1 MSLEIRRV
9 RDARERAD
17 AMALRQEVFV
27 GEQGV
32 PPEAE
37 VDAADATAIHLVAVD
52 DADPA
57 VLGTCRLLDDGDGV
71 MRVGRLCVRA
81 SARRGGVAAGLLGEA
96 EREARAAGAR
106 ILAMNAQT
114 HALSLYES
122 LGYEPRGERFDEV
135 GIEHLAMEKRLV

>member
-1 MSLEIRRV
+1 MSLEIRRP
-9 RDARERAD
+9 RDARERDA
-17 AMALRQEVFV
+17 AMALRREVFV

-32 PPEAE
+32 PAE
-37 VDAADATAIHLVAVD
+37 EEIDVADATAIHLVAVD
-52 DADPA
+52 DADQS
-57 VLGTCRLLDDGDGV
+57 VVGTCRLLDDGSGV

-81 SARRGGVAAGLLGEA
+81 TARRRGVGAALLRET

-106 ILAMNAQT
+106 VLAMHAQT
-114 HALSLYES
+114 HALELYES

>member
-1 MSLEIRRV
+1 
-9 RDARERAD
+9 
-17 AMALRQEVFV
+17 MALRREVFV

-32 PPEAE
+32 SPEDE

-52 DADPA
+52 DADA
-57 VLGTCRLLDDGDGV
+57 TVVGACRLIDDGDGV

-81 SARRGGVAAGLLGEA
+81 SARRRGVAAARLVEV

-106 ILAMNAQT
+106 ILVMHAQT
-114 HALSLYES
+114 HALPLYES

>member
-1 MSLEIRRV
+1 MSLEIRRP
-9 RDARERAD
+9 RDARERDD

-32 PPEAE
+32 PPEGE
-37 VDAADATAIHLVAVD
+37 IDAADASAIHLVAVD
-52 DADPA
+52 DADAA

-81 SARRGGVAAGLLGEA
+81 SARRRGVAAGLLGEA

-106 ILAMNAQT
+106 ILAMHAQT

>member
-1 MSLEIRRV
+1 
-9 RDARERAD
+9 
-17 AMALRQEVFV
+17 MALRREVFV

-32 PPEAE
+32 PPEE
-37 VDAADATAIHLVAVD
+37 EIDEADAGAIHLVAVD
-52 DADPA
+52 DADA
-57 VLGTCRLLDDGDGV
+57 MVVGTCRLLDDGKGV

-81 SARRGGVAAGLLGEA
+81 SARRRGVAAALLVEA

-106 ILAMNAQT
+106 ILAMHAQT
-114 HALSLYES
+114 HALPLYES